1 VPTRTSYLIDTGIII
16 RQLRGD
22 TRAGELLNA
31 LSASGEIAT
40 AAVTAFEIYRGC
52 RSQSDERAASALF
65 DLIPVIELTHE
76 IARAGG
82 AIMRA
87 YPGVFSSDRAAIDA
101 LIAGTAIVAEAALV
115 TLNAK
120 QFARTRIVGLDALV
134 LSQDSPDWIS
144 AVIG

>member
-1 VPTRTSYLIDTGIII
+1 MPTRTSYLIDSGIII

-22 TRAGELLNA
+22 NRAAELLNA
-31 LSASGEIAT
+31 LSVSSEIAT

-76 IARAGG
+76 VARAGG
-82 AIMRA
+82 AVMRA
-87 YPGVFSSDRAAIDA
+87 YPGVFSSDRAAINA

-120 QFARTRIVGLDALV
+120 QFARTHVAGLDVLV
-134 LSQDSPDWIS
+134 LNQDSPDWTS

>member
-1 VPTRTSYLIDTGIII
+1 M
-16 RQLRGD
+16 
-22 TRAGELLNA
+22 NA
-31 LSASGEIAT
+31 LSSSGEIAI

-52 RSQSDERAASALF
+52 RSQSDEGAASALF
-65 DLIPVIELTHE
+65 DLIPVIELTCE
-76 IARAGG
+76 VARTGG

-120 QFARTRIVGLDALV
+120 QFARTRITGLDALV
-134 LSQDSPDWIS
+134 LSQDSPDWTS

>member
-1 VPTRTSYLIDTGIII
+1 MATRTSYLIDTGIII

-22 TRAGELLNA
+22 ARAGELLNA
-31 LSASGEIAT
+31 LSASGEILT

-52 RSQSDERAASALF
+52 RSQSDERAATALF

-76 IARAGG
+76 VARAGG
-82 AIMRA
+82 AVMRA

-120 QFARTRIVGLDALV
+120 QFARTHVAGLDVLV
-134 LSQDSPDWIS
+134 LNQDSPDWIAS
-144 AVIG
+144 VS

>member
-1 VPTRTSYLIDTGIII
+1 MPTRTSYLIDTGIII

-22 TRAGELLNA
+22 SRAGEVLNA

-52 RSQSDERAASALF
+52 RSQSDEIAASALF
-65 DLIPVIELTHE
+65 DLIPVIELTHDV
-76 IARAGG
+76 ARAGG

-87 YPGVFSSDRAAIDA
+87 YPGVFSGDRAAIDA

-115 TLNAK
+115 TLNAT
-120 QFARTRIVGLDALV
+120 QFARTRIAGLDALV
-134 LSQDSPDWIS
+134 LSQASPDWTAS
-144 AVIG
+144 VS

>member
-1 VPTRTSYLIDTGIII
+1 MPTRTSYLIDTGIII

-22 TRAGELLNA
+22 ARAGELLNA
-31 LSASGEIAT
+31 LSASGEIVT

-52 RSQSDERAASALF
+52 RSQSDERAATALF

-76 IARAGG
+76 VARAGG
-82 AIMRA
+82 AVMRA

-115 TLNAK
+115 TLNTR
-120 QFARTRIVGLDALV
+120 QFAREPIDGLETLV
-134 LSQDSPDWIS
+134 LNQDSPDWTS
-144 AVIG
+144 VVIG

>member
-1 VPTRTSYLIDTGIII
+1 MPTRTSYLIDTGIII

-31 LSASGEIAT
+31 LSASGDIST

-52 RSQSDERAASALF
+52 RSQGDERAASALF

-120 QFARTRIVGLDALV
+120 QFARTHVAGLDVLV
-134 LSQDSPDWIS
+134 LNQDSPDWTS
-144 AVIG
+144 AVTG